1 MGERLEDKKRG
12 EKMTCF
18 TCKGNIEDKLT
29 AFTMDIDGRVFII
42 KGVPSHVCT
51 QCGAVSYS
59 DEVMGQIEKMIV
71 GMKNSV
77 TEVSIAT
84 FAA

>member
-1 MGERLEDKKRG
+1 
-12 EKMTCF
+12 
-18 TCKGNIEDKLT
+18 
-29 AFTMDIDGRVFII
+29 MDIDGRVFII